1 MSRIRTTRSTLT
13 GLLVAIALTVT
24 SCVNLPGVEVESPT
38 RQGKAR
44 TGGTVKAGVLRPR
57 ALDPADASDRS
68 SQLIVRTMCDTLLG
82 RDPKTG
88 ALVPGIAEKWA
99 PTAKYGQTRIL
110 LTLRKDVYFPDGRQ
124 VDARVVVESLSRLAR
139 EETAG
144 SMSELLRDVQ
154 GFDHIQ
160 GGTEEPPERS
170 REFLTGVRVSDPFG
184 VEIVVETEDAGWV
197 RRLANPAT
205 AIVDDTVGRKDP
217 LAFARQPVCAGPY
230 RLAAP
235 WNPGDPVI
243 RLVRNQHYSGSPW
256 GYTRRGAGYAKEI
269 LFYVYEA
276 SDLAYQAYAEH
287 KWIDIV
293 EVPPELRAEAMKQ
306 SKDYVDGNSHH
317 VVYVGLPAQPG
328 NPFERRTVRVA
339 LSQAIDRKRIVADA
353 YAGSTVAASGFLPP
367 IVGSAYRE
375 NACGEAIPDR
385 SDPERARQ
393 AMGSAAE
400 ELRGK
405 KVPFYFFDGYQNAAI
420 VGSIAESWKAAFGLR
435 VEPTPLS
442 EADFLA
448 RVQGGFDGPFLY
460 GWDGEQLAEPQAY
473 LRALVGSGE
482 EGNAGNFT
490 DPVLDRYF
498 ENDVAPFGGTAGDG
512 LATEQE
518 QVLALERAESR
529 VCELMPLIPL
539 TFVRTH
545 WLIRD
550 DRLGS
555 ARDFRLDRF
564 GDPALREL
572 WAKPTKHP

>member
-1 MSRIRTTRSTLT
+1 MRRHHKTRAALAALIVALGLT
-13 GLLVAIALTVT
+13 AT
-24 SCVNLPGVEVESPT
+24 SCVSLPGVDVESPAPE
-38 RQGKAR
+38 GKAR
-44 TGGTVKAGVLRPR
+44 TGGTIKAGVLRPR

-68 SQLIVRTMCDTLLG
+68 SQLIVRTMCDTLL
-82 RDPKTG
+82 RKDPKTG

-124 VDARVVVESLSRLAR
+124 VDARAVVDSLSRLAR

-160 GGTEEPPERS
+160 GETEEPPDRS

-205 AIVDDTVGRKDP
+205 AIVDDSVGREDP

-230 RLAAP
+230 QLAAS

-243 RLVRNQHYSGSPW
+243 RLVRNQHYHGSPW
-256 GYTRRGAGYAKEI
+256 AYSRRGAGYAKEV

-276 SDLAYQAYAEH
+276 PDLAYQAYAEH
-287 KWIDIV
+287 KWIDLV
-293 EVPPELRAEAMKQ
+293 EVPLEVRKEAMKQ
-306 SKDYVDGNSHH
+306 AKDYVDGNSHQ

-328 NPFERRTVRVA
+328 NPFARRNVRVA
-339 LSQAIDRKRIVADA
+339 SSQAIDRKRIVADA
-353 YAGSTVAASGFLPP
+353 YGGSTVAASGFLPP

-375 NACGEAIPDR
+375 NACEEAVPGEAD
-385 SDPERARQ
+385 SERARKTL
-393 AMGSAAE
+393 GSRAA

-405 KVPFYFFDGYQNAAI
+405 KLPFYFFDGYQNAAI
-420 VGSIAESWKAAFGLR
+420 VGSIAESWKSAFGWR
-435 VEPTPLS
+435 VKPTPLS
-442 EADFLA
+442 EQDFLS
-448 RVQGGFDGPFLY
+448 RVRGGFDGPFLY
-460 GWDGEQLAEPQAY
+460 GWDGEQRAEPQDY

-482 EGNAGNFT
+482 EGNAGNFS

-518 QVLALERAESR
+518 QVLALERAEDR

-539 TFVRTH
+539 TFVRSH

-572 WAKPTKHP
+572 WVKPQPK